1 MFSKEF
7 IEGAKNSLMAMRS
20 YSWDAEAALDMGNIH
35 EAQRLMAS
43 MVGHAI
49 NAQAVLVAKVTYE
62 LSEAEAKEVKALES

>member
-20 YSWDAEAALDMGNIH
+20 YGWDAEAALDMGDIH
-35 EAQRLMAS
+35 EAQRVMAS

-49 NAQAVLVAKVTYE
+49 SAQAVLAAKIAYE
-62 LSEAEAKEVKALES
+62 LSKAEAKEEI